1 MPFALR
7 RRKLTC
13 TARLPT
19 NRVASS
25 SRFGNSKTVNGQIVS
40 VGKRLSSITLL
51 SYEPSLDTMESIV
64 KLTYNFSQQ
73 VSLVDRVGAENALG
87 IFWDYSFG
95 R

>member
-1 MPFALR
+1 MHCSPANQPR
-7 RRKLTC
+7 RQFVE
-13 TARLPT
+13 AWQQQDGQWA
-19 NRVASS
+19 NRQRRQA
-25 SRFGNSKTVNGQIVS
+25 
-40 VGKRLSSITLL
+40 LSSNTLL
-51 SYEPSLDTMESIV
+51 SYEQSLDTMESIV